1 MRVERF
7 YALGLTGGI
16 ASGKSLASKYLSDRY
31 AIYDADQIVHDL
43 YRTDMELIDTIGR
56 IFGPQV
62 INNGQ
67 VDRNKLREIVFDDR
81 RLLPDLNAIVH
92 PVVGKFILDGIQKH
106 RDTKT
111 RGIFVIPSLCENSWN
126 SKLDGSLLIS
136 CSIETQIQRLL
147 KRDSYTRAQATR
159 IIESQMSLE
168 QKTKL
173 CTWVIENE
181 GVPEALYN
189 KLQKWEGSL

>member
-1 MRVERF
+1 
-7 YALGLTGGI
+7 
-16 ASGKSLASKYLSDRY
+16 
-31 AIYDADQIVHDL
+31 
-43 YRTDMELIDTIGR
+43 
-56 IFGPQV
+56 
-62 INNGQ
+62 
-67 VDRNKLREIVFDDR
+67 
-81 RLLPDLNAIVH
+81 
-92 PVVGKFILDGIQKH
+92 
-106 RDTKT
+106 
-111 RGIFVIPSLCENSWN
+111 
-126 SKLDGSLLIS
+126 LLIS

-189 KLQKWEGSL
+189 QLQKWEGSL